1 MGATISGQLGLEPA
15 TGSNPRQA
23 RTRDRLEPATGSN
36 PRNHLALED
45 DLGRLDLLRRD
56 LKQRIGERVERLEP
70 VRLGRLDQH
79 RLVREQQT
87 AIRTSAYRLPAVNE
101 AASPDP
107 PIANVPL
114 RTGGRGVARDVV

>member
-1 MGATISGQLGLEPA
+1 M
-15 TGSNPRQA
+15 
-23 RTRDRLEPATGSN
+23 SN

-45 DLGRLDLLRRD
+45 ELGRLDLLTRD

-87 AIRTSAYRLPAVNE
+87 AIRTPADRLPAVNE

-107 PIANVPL
+107 PIADVPL
-114 RTGGRGVARDVV
+114 STGRHGATRKVVDFGAHEPDVLAE